1 MVNYAEEARQLGA
14 ENQRRMSLLLDEIQA
29 INEETA
35 ATGREFADRLVA
47 DMNEFWA
54 THAGEPTEAAA
65 EAEVEQQL
73 EDEAREQREAI
84 ARSMAARRANQTVTP
99 VDDEDE
105 EAKFYQRKSW
115 LI

>member
-54 THAGEPTEAAA
+54 AHAGEPDEAAA
-65 EAEVEQQL
+65 EAEVGQRL

>member
-14 ENQRRMSLLLDEIQA
+14 ENQRRMSLLLDEIQT

-54 THAGEPTEAAA
+54 TQAGDPDEAAA
-65 EAEVEQQL
+65 EAEEKQRL

-84 ARSMAARRANQTVTP
+84 ARSMAARRANQTVAP
-99 VDDEDE
+99 VDEEDE
-105 EAKFYQRKSW
+105 EAKFYRRKSW

>member
-54 THAGEPTEAAA
+54 THAGEPTEA
-65 EAEVEQQL
+65 EVGQQL

>member
-14 ENQRRMSLLLDEIQA
+14 ENQRRMSLLLDELQA

-54 THAGEPTEAAA
+54 THAGEPA
-65 EAEVEQQL
+65 ETEVEQRL

>member
-47 DMNEFWA
+47 DMNEFWTA
-54 THAGEPTEAAA
+54 HAGEPDEAAV
-65 EAEVEQQL
+65 EAEKQRL